1 MSRFAS
7 AISSTGWTRVPM
19 TGIVSDLNAL
29 WATAYG
35 ASLDTSASSP
45 DGQIIGTIAEM
56 FSDLEGNGYDIYQ
69 GLSNPNGATG
79 QMLTNIAALNNVTR
93 NGGMPS
99 SVPVTFTGTS
109 GTVIP
114 TGTLLQSTRPDG
126 TTAQWSQIYTLS
138 GSTHVPG
145 ATVGGGGSTS
155 GVWAICTVNGATQC
169 LTSDTMKVLSVVT
182 GLTGVTIASNATTG
196 YVSEGDPNLRIRR
209 SQSFGMAAQ
218 GMADALDSALNNM
231 PTSVVQAAVW
241 ENNTA
246 ITQSFPGGGA
256 LNPKS
261 IRAIVVLT
269 SAGVLNPQPIVDKIY
284 AMKPPGCGMQG
295 GTTGSATD
303 EQGNTHP
310 VIYDV
315 ATPLVV
321 GIRMQIV
328 TRSGWPSDGA
338 TQIQN
343 AIAAWA
349 SNPQNTPLGGSGT
362 VGLPWISVLGAF
374 AGIVPGWDFWAGGFG
389 MVLGS
394 GGSYQAN
401 GQSLPIAFNQY
412 AQILASNISVSI
424 VT

>member
-19 TGIVSDLNAL
+19 TGIVLDLNAL

-45 DGQIIGTIAEM
+45 DGQIIGIVAEM

-99 SVPVTFTGTS
+99 SVPVTFTGAP

-114 TGTLLQSTRPDG
+114 TGTLLQNTRADG

-138 GSTHVPG
+138 GGTKTPG
-145 ATVGGGGSTS
+145 AVVSGGGATS
-155 GVWAICTVNGATQC
+155 GVWGICTVNGATQC
-169 LTSDTMKVLSVVT
+169 LTTDTMKALSVIT
-182 GLTGVTIASNATTG
+182 GMTGVTVDSAATTG
-196 YVSEGDPNLRIRR
+196 YVSEGDPNIRIRR
-209 SQSFGMAAQ
+209 QQSFGMAAQ

-231 PTSVVQAAVW
+231 PADIVQAAVW

-246 ITQSFPGGGA
+246 MAQSFPGGGT

-261 IRAIVVLT
+261 IRVIVVMH
-269 SAGVLNPQPIVDKIY
+269 SSGVAQNVVNNIY

-295 GTTGSATD
+295 ATTGTATD
-303 EQGNTHP
+303 EQGNSHP
-310 VIYDV
+310 IIYDV

-328 TRSGWPSDGA
+328 TRSGWPSDGV

-389 MVLGS
+389 MELGS